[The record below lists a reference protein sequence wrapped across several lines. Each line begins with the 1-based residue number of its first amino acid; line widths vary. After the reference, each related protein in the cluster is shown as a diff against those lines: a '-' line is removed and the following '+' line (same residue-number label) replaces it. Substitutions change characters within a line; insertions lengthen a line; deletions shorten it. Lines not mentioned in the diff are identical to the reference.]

1 MQKYSNNVPYH
12 DIYINFLYRIKDCS
26 NHIDY
31 HRIVYLLVL
40 LPFYSPFHHIL
51 GAYRVT
57 IVFLRGMWYRQLV
70 MSINPPIVSLQSTQN
85 VLSPFD
91 C

>member
-1 MQKYSNNVPYH
+1 MPFH
-12 DIYINFLYRIKDCS
+12 DIYIIIGVCGYFNY
-26 NHIDY
+26 IDY
-31 HRIVYLLVL
+31 HRIIYLLVL
-40 LPFYSPFHHIL
+40 LPYCSPFHPLL
-51 GAYRVT
+51 GSFRVA

>member
-1 MQKYSNNVPYH
+1 MPFH
-12 DIYINFLYRIKDCS
+12 DIYIIFIGVCGYFNY
-26 NHIDY
+26 IDY
-31 HRIVYLLVL
+31 HRIIYLLVL
-40 LPFYSPFHHIL
+40 LPFCSHSHYLL